1 MRRLPTAFVA
11 ATVVLAAGCGNPV
24 HSHYS
29 VAATS
34 PCLKKLGYKVS
45 DASKRGPVEA
55 AATEGAILA
64 HEKGNAVVITFG
76 SNEEEATN
84 IKRGYRRFASAH
96 LRPHLDDVMLSQK
109 NAVLRWTVTPPKDEL
124 DRVLGCLK

>member
-1 MRRLPTAFVA
+1 MRRLPTPFVA
-11 ATVVLAAGCGNPV
+11 AAVVLAAGCGNPV

-29 VAATS
+29 VGSTS
-34 PCLKKLGYKVS
+34 PCLKKLGYTVT

-64 HEKGNAVVITFG
+64 REMGNAVVITFG
-76 SNEEEATN
+76 SDPEEAAN
-84 IKRGYRRFASAH
+84 IKRGYRRFASKR

-109 NAVLRWTVTPPKDEL
+109 NAVLRWTITPPKDEL